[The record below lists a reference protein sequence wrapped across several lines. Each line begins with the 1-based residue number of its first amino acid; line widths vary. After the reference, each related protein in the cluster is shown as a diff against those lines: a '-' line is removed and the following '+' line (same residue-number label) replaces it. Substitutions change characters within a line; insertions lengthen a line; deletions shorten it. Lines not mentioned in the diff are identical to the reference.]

1 METHNQVDTD
11 VLIVGAGA
19 TGLTLACELARRGVR
34 FRIIDRDAS
43 PAITSRALTIQPRTL
58 EVFDLMGIV
67 DQALERGVPMPTESM
82 YVGDRQVMQAN
93 LLRLKDTSYPYGLFM
108 PQSLTEQILLK
119 RLNEL
124 GGSVERLKELVNVH
138 QEESMVKT
146 TINATVNGSVGSE
159 QINAAWLVG
168 CDGAHSNVRRKLK
181 VSFDG
186 EEYPEEFMLAD
197 VDLDWH
203 MDRNEKRTWLHK
215 DGLFVVYPLPGS
227 NKWRIIANLSPDHYA
242 KMPRVTLEL
251 FQKLMA
257 ERTGNSEIKISNPT
271 WMTNLRVNRRIV
283 KDYRVGRC
291 FLAGDAAHVHSF
303 FGSQGMN
310 TGIQDAFNLAWKL
323 ALVIN
328 GQASESILDT
338 FTTERKPVARTVLQD
353 THIETRLLI
362 GGNPL
367 SRFVRDNLVVPLLRS
382 DNIEKRLALRESQ
395 LAFNYRASAL
405 SKSANGSNHNKVRAG
420 LKAGD
425 RAPDGKCVR
434 FPDNE
439 TSLFKEFRHDGLT
452 LLVLGGERASQTDY
466 EELAA
471 MAKQVQKRAGEL
483 VKPCLVL
490 ACDPNPSS
498 AEWPES
504 VLFDP
509 DLSLHRIYLAR
520 TPTAYIIRPDGYIGF
535 CTRPDN
541 TIPLLDY
548 LKTFYRLE

>member
-186 EEYPEEFMLAD
+186 
-197 VDLDWH
+197 
-203 MDRNEKRTWLHK
+203 
-215 DGLFVVYPLPGS
+215 
-227 NKWRIIANLSPDHYA
+227 
-242 KMPRVTLEL
+242 
-251 FQKLMA
+251 
-257 ERTGNSEIKISNPT
+257 
-271 WMTNLRVNRRIV
+271 
-283 KDYRVGRC
+283 
-291 FLAGDAAHVHSF
+291 
-303 FGSQGMN
+303 
-310 TGIQDAFNLAWKL
+310 
-323 ALVIN
+323 
-328 GQASESILDT
+328 
-338 FTTERKPVARTVLQD
+338 
-353 THIETRLLI
+353 
-362 GGNPL
+362 
-367 SRFVRDNLVVPLLRS
+367 
-382 DNIEKRLALRESQ
+382 
-395 LAFNYRASAL
+395 
-405 SKSANGSNHNKVRAG
+405 
-420 LKAGD
+420 
-425 RAPDGKCVR
+425 
-434 FPDNE
+434 
-439 TSLFKEFRHDGLT
+439 
-452 LLVLGGERASQTDY
+452 
-466 EELAA
+466 
-471 MAKQVQKRAGEL
+471 
-483 VKPCLVL
+483 
-490 ACDPNPSS
+490 
-498 AEWPES
+498 
-504 VLFDP
+504 
-509 DLSLHRIYLAR
+509 
-520 TPTAYIIRPDGYIGF
+520 
-535 CTRPDN
+535 
-541 TIPLLDY
+541 
-548 LKTFYRLE
+548 